1 MFYDNFVKA
10 CNLHNK
16 APSAVAIDIGI
27 SKATVTGWKNG
38 SNPSDATLHKLADYF
53 GVSPEELTGSTGP
66 AQRITPDGSAQ
77 PDLIVKYNQLTPE
90 GQKEVL
96 AFIEFKQ
103 AQESA
108 IAARGGKVVKK
119 PSPVSAETL
128 DELSQATAK
137 AAEKE
142 NNRY

>member
-38 SNPSDATLHKLADYF
+38 SMPSDATLRKLADYF

-66 AQRITPDGSAQ
+66 AQKKATADVSNSDTQ
-77 PDLIVKYNQLTPE
+77 NE
-90 GQKEVL
+90 GQL
-96 AFIEFKQ
+96 MAAFFE
-103 AQESA
+103 
-108 IAARGGKVVKK
+108 GGKDLSEEEMAVLWQDAKDYIQWK
-119 PSPVSAETL
+119 
-128 DELSQATAK
+128 LSQRRKAK
-137 AAEKE
+137 DDQ
-142 NNRY
+142 